1 MAFIDDGFQN
11 ASPFIPNASNFL
23 ASDPNTFLFDPDT
36 EWMDMSGWKTF
47 WMSTFAPKKYRKK
60 RDAEVKD
67 DLVKQY
73 SVKKDSS
80 CETLNSKIDTM
91 ENRFDHE
98 AKEGKRKR
106 GATRMQA
113 RVLKALEPELDKAY
127 GYADDK
133 CCEGSVCAIKKT
145 MGRGDPEDNGEGGG
159 DTSLSSREQI
169 KAELMAE
176 MVSDPIIGGMIPP
189 PQEKKGMGMTTK
201 IGLGVG
207 GLLILMMMGYMVFKG
222 GDKGR
227 SGGRSRGRR

>member
-23 ASDPNTFLFDPDT
+23 ASDPNTFLFDPDA
-36 EWMDMSGWKTF
+36 EFLNMSGWRTF
-47 WMSTFAPKKYRKK
+47 WTSTFAPKKYRRE

-67 DLVKQY
+67 DVVKQY
-73 SVKKDSS
+73 NVKKDSS
-80 CETLNSKIDTM
+80 CETLNSKIDKM
-91 ENRFDHE
+91 ESRFDSE

-127 GYADDK
+127 KYADEK

-145 MGRGDPEDNGEGGG
+145 MGRDPEDDQGGG

-176 MVSDPIIGGMIPP
+176 MVNDPILGGYTPP
-189 PQEKKGMGMTTK
+189 NGKKGMNMGTK

-222 GDKGR
+222 GNKGT
-227 SGGRSRGRR
+227 SRRRVGSY